1 MRAGGPAR
9 TVELHPTDA
18 EPKGDTMFEKG
29 TRRAAVTLA
38 ITAGA
43 AIAAAPGAGA
53 RVADYTPP
61 HAVAVSHAPPAT
73 TRVVEVRAGGFDWA
87 DAGLGAAGMLSLL
100 GVGAG
105 VLVVARRSR
114 PTVT

>member
-9 TVELHPTDA
+9 TVESHPTDA
-18 EPKGDTMFEKG
+18 EPEGELMFEKG
-29 TRRAAVTLA
+29 KRRVAVTLVIA
-38 ITAGA
+38 AGA
-43 AIAAAPGAGA
+43 AIAAPGAGA

-61 HAVAVSHAPPAT
+61 HAVAASHAPQAT
-73 TRVVEVRAGGFDWA
+73 TRIVEVRSGGFDWA

-100 GVGAG
+100 GLGAG
-105 VLVVARRSR
+105 AVVVTRRSR